1 MRAFGLKKGSLSV
14 ALAVLVAVLVGTFAL
29 SSPMIVYAVRTADK
43 TPTIVIDAGHG
54 GSDGG
59 VTGKTT
65 GARESDLNLEI
76 ANLLGDMLRARGFHV
91 VFTRTNDTM
100 LSLVKSD
107 SKKRSDMFSRK
118 EIINSVHADVVVS
131 IHMNYFP
138 SEVRR
143 GAQVF
148 FERKDMDSF
157 RLATAVQDSLNA
169 LNLDNI
175 KRSFSPLTAD
185 KYILTCSPASA
196 IIVECGF
203 LSNPADEQLLISS
216 TYQLALAEKIA
227 QGIFD
232 FYNYDIEND

>member
-1 MRAFGLKKGSLSV
+1 MRFFVLKKQNISLV
-14 ALAVLVAVLVGTFAL
+14 LAVVLAVLIAAFAI

-54 GSDGG
+54 GADAG
-59 VTGKTT
+59 VVGKTK
-65 GARESDLNLEI
+65 GARESDLNLAI

-100 LSLVKSD
+100 LKIVESD
-107 SKKRSDMFSRK
+107 TRKRSDMFSRAS
-118 EIINSVHADVVVS
+118 IINSVNADVVVS

-138 SEVRR
+138 SAVRR

-148 FERKDMDSF
+148 FERNDADSF

-175 KRSFSPLTAD
+175 KRTFSPLTAD
-185 KYILTCSPASA
+185 KYILTCSPAAS

-203 LSNPADEQLLISS
+203 LSNPADENLLISS

-227 QGIFD
+227 QGID
-232 FYNYDIEND
+232 NYLKKAY